1 MAGLFLPISQYN
13 HDLALSMN
21 GLTQIYPSRFIT
33 CTLTDAQSA
42 ETAIDDISE
51 QINQLLNETT
61 EESGIPYA
69 EIRNL
74 AWKEIYK
81 LISITDD
88 KNAEGA
94 IAIGDINFLSHEVM
108 GGMMYS
114 DIYVHVSPDLGLNT
128 AVMQEIAGE
137 DPTKEAIAIDPETCQ
152 AMVEPSTRKN
162 LTFNAII
169 LYYNLYQ
176 VDPSTKTN
184 DFQPICKDM
193 PLGLYIPE
201 SPVQVK
207 LEVQELFGQGT
218 SWSTRICSR
227 FTTSNTAALNP
238 NPARSSEYATLT
250 KVLSEFGDI
259 NSTMQSILNSRG
271 ATDNDETGMAYGDVK
286 SYLDEFKAKRQ
297 VNVPYIKDGYWF
309 VNGRKMEEVIDNDIL
324 EKTIIEHAEE
334 IMDQVDPEKFKGPQ
348 GDVGP
353 IGPQG
358 DKGDR
363 GDVGPQGP
371 PGVKGDRGD
380 KGDKGDKGD
389 AGTSS
394 IISAVSATVDN
405 NIGTPGVSVV
415 LGGSALDRTI
425 EFNFKNL
432 RGPEGPQGPKGDKG
446 DKGDTG
452 PQGFQGAPG
461 KDGAAGMPGPA
472 GANATITDVTASVD
486 EGVGKP
492 SVKVTMGGT
501 ESART
506 FDFAFSNLKGESGS
520 DGQLTDIAQSLGT
533 SETTVMSQKAVTD
546 NILNKIQL
554 SELDFPKE
562 KVIQIITGSVPCRY
576 TVIAPR
582 TVGSGQNMVVGTLNC
597 FSDNMGHML
606 TQVFE
611 THFTEWADGTLT
623 HTDDSI
629 HRYYRCY
636 HLHGG
641 ASTIP
646 EGEWGEWISLD
657 AAQSLG
663 ANQASPISQRAATDA
678 IINKVLLTELDFD
691 MSQIG
696 LIISAN
702 APSRYNVVVQNYNGS
717 YTIVGTMDCFSDNML
732 HVFTQVLMTHYT
744 LPLNGTHT
752 DDKMYIYYR
761 SYHIQGGASSIPV
774 GTWGEWAPVGSN
786 VFYGWSA
793 GAMTGE
799 DIWQPSS
806 QDDYI
811 PSNLSPSDEPN
822 ITLNANLKA
831 SIDHPFIWKWDDIL
845 GKWSLVS
852 WKYVAPEEIVQSGIS
867 SVGTSKIMSAGG
879 VVINTNLTLMIYK
892 DGENKGDVGPS
903 NFQSGCKINGY
914 NISFERKDKSGNV
927 YKVSDLLK
935 QLHEEIKQNTST
947 FTWKSIIDLYGSE
960 ATFCPIIIN
969 FTNGQFQNYC
979 IHNLKVDSKTGE
991 LKSAFMI
998 GYLNMKGNARYFQQ
1012 TLHAVGE
1019 LDMYEAY
1026 VPITIGLNCADYDLY
1041 PDKKQNVIGSDLSTG
1056 YYISGSTK
1064 NETSAVINK
1073 VATINLK

>member
-1 MAGLFLPISQYN
+1 MTGLFLPISQYN

-137 DPTKEAIAIDPETCQ
+137 DPTKEAIAIDPETGQ

-238 NPARSSEYATLT
+238 NPARSSEYATMT

-371 PGVKGDRGD
+371 PGVKGDKGD
-380 KGDKGDKGD
+380 KGYKGDKGD

-472 GANATITDVTASVD
+472 GASAKITDVTASVD

-533 SETTVMSQKAVTD
+533 SKTTVMSQKAVTD

-562 KVIQIITGSVPCRY
+562 KVLQIISSTVPCRFM
-576 TVIAPR
+576 VID
-582 TVGSGQNMVVGTLNC
+582 QYKNCGTLDC

-606 TQVFE
+606 
-611 THFTEWADGTLT
+611 
-623 HTDDSI
+623 
-629 HRYYRCY
+629 
-636 HLHGG
+636 
-641 ASTIP
+641 
-646 EGEWGEWISLD
+646 
-657 AAQSLG
+657 
-663 ANQASPISQRAATDA
+663 
-678 IINKVLLTELDFD
+678 
-691 MSQIG
+691 
-696 LIISAN
+696 
-702 APSRYNVVVQNYNGS
+702 
-717 YTIVGTMDCFSDNML
+717 
-732 HVFTQVLMTHYT
+732 TQVLMTHYT

-761 SYHIQGGASSIPV
+761 CYHLQGGTSSIPI
-774 GTWGEWAPVGSN
+774 GTWGEWTPVGSN

-811 PSNLSPSDEPN
+811 PSNLSPNDEPN

-831 SIDHPFIWKWDDIL
+831 SIDHPFIWKWDAVL

-852 WKYVAPEEIVQSGIS
+852 WKYVAPEEIIQSGIS

-892 DGENKGDVGPS
+892 DGEDKGKVGPS

-927 YKVSDLLK
+927 YTVSDLLK

-947 FTWKSIIDLYGSE
+947 FTWKSLIALYGSD

-979 IHNLKVDSKTGE
+979 IHHLEVDSKTGE

-1012 TLHAVGE
+1012 TLHASGE

-1026 VPITIGLNCADYDLY
+1026 VPLTIGLNCADYNSY
-1041 PDKKQNVIGSDLSTG
+1041 SIKKQNVIGSDLSTG
-1056 YYISGSTK
+1056 YYISGSTI

-1073 VATINLK
+1073 VATIDLS